1 MTNQSLVLV
10 NFNRD
15 QLQMV
20 EVEGQPYVVMKPIVK
35 SLKLNWGGQQTK
47 LLENKQKFSYTVI
60 RTTGTD
66 GKTYE
71 MGCIP
76 LKKLNGWLFSVNT
89 NNIPNLDTRTKVEKY
104 QEECFEVL
112 WNYWSNRSKSPI
124 ELLLEE
130 KWKLE
135 HAPVNLLSFEQLSY
149 SERLAQRSFTWNQFQ
164 EFFGMKR
171 NTWFLRS
178 LIGRIN
184 RQVLGMS
191 GGRFR
196 TLVLGPRRTRIIN
209 GETVRLDVVTN
220 NIPSN
225 LTKDYLPKPHQECIQ
240 RIMQDLFEYFSVRP
254 NWTHNA
260 VRRKAQEF
268 VITRKGNME
277 ILIGRNLH
285 ELLLEGVQQINEYS
299 RVHEVSPYHVI
310 SQNLVQLNYNQLAL
324 ERELRKAAKV

>member
-1 MTNQSLVLV
+1 MNSQNLVLV
-10 NFNRD
+10 SFNRD

-20 EVEGQPYVVMKPIVK
+20 EFEGQPYVVMKPIVK
-35 SLKLNWGGQQTK
+35 SLKLDWRTQQAK
-47 LLENKQKFSYTVI
+47 LLENKKKFNYGLI
-60 RTTGTD
+60 PILALD
-66 GKTYE
+66 GKLRK

-76 LKKLNGWLFSVNT
+76 LKKLNGWLFGINP
-89 NNIPNLDTRTKVEKY
+89 NNIPNLNTRSKVEQY

-112 WNYWSNRSKSPI
+112 WNYWSNRSKSPV

-135 HAPVNLLSFEQLSY
+135 HAPVNLLSFEQISY

-171 NTWFLRS
+171 NTWFLRT
-178 LIGRIN
+178 LIGKIN
-184 RQVLGMS
+184 RQILGMS

-209 GETVRLDVVTN
+209 GETVRLDIETN
-220 NIPSN
+220 NIPQN
-225 LTKDYLPKPHQECIQ
+225 LTKDFLPKPHQECIQ
-240 RIMQDLFEYFSVRP
+240 KIMQDLYEYFLVRP
-254 NWTHNA
+254 NWTPNR
-260 VRRKAQEF
+260 VRQKAREF
-268 VITRKGNME
+268 ITTRKGNME

-285 ELLLEGVQQINEYS
+285 ELLLEGIQQINDYS
-299 RVHEVSPYHVI
+299 RLHEISPYEVI

-324 ERELRKAAKV
+324 ERELRQTLKV